1 MGWSKRIHDIIALM
15 LLVGVTVMVFAPV
28 LVGGAVALPLP
39 VVTYSAPWSY
49 SYDRAPIIGHTLMS
63 DLVTRYYPHR
73 LFYAH
78 EIVAGRLPLWN
89 PYLLSGTPYMA
100 MGNTSVF
107 YPLSLLFVLLPTAY
121 AFGFVAWLHWTLAG
135 VFAWLLARYHG
146 VSAYVALMAAVVVMG
161 NSTYAKW
168 LGIPDIGGVTTWAPL
183 VLLGAS
189 MLADTMTVDMMQARI
204 RASVLFVGAL
214 LMSWYAQPEVSAY
227 TTLASVL
234 VVLGTVWLRHPD
246 CLVRAS
252 LWLGGVLTIFVGLF
266 APQLLPSLELSR
278 TVSRLSG
285 SFYESID
292 VFSIVAPEIFVD
304 LHTPG
309 DWGARSGS
317 LASHYIGVVP
327 LLLFVLSLWRGRDK
341 TTRIWG
347 GVAVFLW
354 LLSISSSGSTW
365 WQMLPIFSQF
375 HDINRI
381 MLVASV
387 CIGLVIAREIEGVR
401 MHHSAAG
408 DGWSRAWLGVW
419 GGLLLFHV
427 VRARIEHPDVFW
439 QWLRSYSYVGWVL
452 LFVSGVLVLLF
463 VILRQSAWRSIVS
476 IGLIVVASG
485 DVLWYWY
492 PVQSMVYPATVQRPT
507 SDLQEALTGAPVFGD
522 EVYPATQTVTF
533 LRQQPGLFRIYP
545 ADYPYLQTNMTM
557 GMGLYDIRGFES
569 LFWGRYGDFIRQ
581 WEGSTNNDEMTIYN
595 YATKARNTP
604 HWFHFSNVKYILFRP
619 NSSEIVHYRDIRLV
633 HKSDEGSIYENTQV
647 LPRAYLVDTLETYT
661 SDEALYNRLRDPT
674 FAYAR
679 TVVTRDAIP
688 PVTAYGG
695 TLPTPDIVEYT
706 ASSVRVRVDVTAPV
720 LLVLSDTNYP
730 GWQAWVDGV
739 PQPIYTVNGVFRGV
753 YVAAGTHEVRFV
765 YWPQS
770 FVVGLWLFGI
780 TLVLLSIVWW
790 RFGSRAD
797 SPGQD
802 RYAVRR

>member
-1 MGWSKRIHDIIALM
+1 MGWAQRKHDIIALM
-15 LLVGVTVMVFAPV
+15 LLVGVTVLVFAPV

-39 VVTYSAPWSY
+39 VVTYGAPWSF
-49 SYDRAPIIGHTLMS
+49 SYDRAPIIGNTLIS

-73 LFYAH
+73 LFYAQ
-78 EIVAGRLPLWN
+78 EIAAGRLPLWN

-168 LGIPDIGGVTTWAPL
+168 LGIPDIGGVATWAPL

-189 MLADTMTVDMMQARI
+189 MLADAVLTDELHARI
-204 RASVLFVGAL
+204 RASVCLVGAL

-234 VVLGTVWLRHPD
+234 VVLGTVWLRQPRR
-246 CLVRAS
+246 VVQAS
-252 LWLGGVLTIFVGLF
+252 LWLAGTLAVFVGLF

-278 TVSRLSG
+278 TVSRRSG
-285 SFYESID
+285 SFYDSMD
-292 VFSIVAPEIFVD
+292 VFTTIAPELFVD

-309 DWGARSGS
+309 DWGARSGA
-317 LASHYIGVVP
+317 LASHYIGIVP
-327 LLLFVLSLWRGRDK
+327 LLLFALSLWRGRDT

-347 GVAVFLW
+347 GVAVLLW
-354 LLSISSSGSTW
+354 LFSISSSGSPW
-365 WQMLPIFSQF
+365 WQLLPIFSQF
-375 HDINRI
+375 NDINRA

-387 CIGLVIAREIEGVR
+387 AIGVVVAREIESAR
-401 MHHSAAG
+401 LYQPAAG
-408 DGWSRAWLGVW
+408 DRWSRAWLGVW
-419 GGLLLFHV
+419 GSVLLFHSV
-427 VRARIEHPDVFW
+427 NARISHPDVLW
-439 QWLRSYSYVGWVL
+439 QLVRSYSSVGWV
-452 LFVSGVLVLLF
+452 VLVASSLLAVLF
-463 VILRQSAWRSIVS
+463 VILRHGVARRIVS
-476 IGLIVVASG
+476 IGLIVVASS

-492 PVQSMVYPATVQRPT
+492 PLQSMVYPATVQRPT
-507 SDLQEALTGAPVFGD
+507 SDLQAALTDALVFGD
-522 EVYPATQTVTF
+522 VVYPATQTVTF
-533 LRQQPGLFRIYP
+533 LRQQPGLFRMYP

-581 WEGSTNNDEMTIYN
+581 WEGSPNNGEMTIYN
-595 YATKARNTP
+595 YVTKARATP
-604 HWFHFSNVKYILFRP
+604 HWFHFTNVKYILFRP
-619 NSSEIVHYRDIRLV
+619 NSPEIVHYPGMKLV
-633 HKSDEGSIYENTQV
+633 HQSDEGSIYENTRV
-647 LPRAYLVDTLETYT
+647 LPRAYLVDTVEQYS
-661 SDEALYNRLRDPT
+661 SDQLLYERLRDPT

-679 TVVTRDAIP
+679 TVVTSDAIP
-688 PVTAYGG
+688 PITAYAGA
-695 TLPTPDIVEYT
+695 LPTPDILEYT
-706 ASSVRVRVDVTAPV
+706 AGTVRVRVQVTAPV

-739 PQPIYTVNGVFRGV
+739 SQPIYTVNGVFRGV

-770 FVVGLWLFGI
+770 LVTGLWMSGI
-780 TLVLLSIVWW
+780 TLCVLVMGWW
-790 RFGSRAD
+790 WL
-797 SPGQD
+797 
-802 RYAVRR
+802 RRRSVVG

>member
-1 MGWSKRIHDIIALM
+1 MGWAQRKHDIIALM
-15 LLVGVTVMVFAPV
+15 LLVGVTVLVFAPV

-39 VVTYSAPWSY
+39 VVTYGAPWSF
-49 SYDRAPIIGHTLMS
+49 SYDRAPIIGNTLIS

-78 EIVAGRLPLWN
+78 EIAAGRLPLWN

-168 LGIPDIGGVTTWAPL
+168 LGIPDIGGVATWAPL

-189 MLADTMTVDMMQARI
+189 MLADTMAADMVQARI
-204 RASVLFVGAL
+204 RASALFVGAL

-227 TTLASVL
+227 TTLASVV
-234 VVLGTVWLRHPD
+234 VVLGTVWLRQPSR
-246 CLVRAS
+246 LVRAS
-252 LWLGGVLTIFVGLF
+252 LWLGGALAVFVGLF

-278 TVSRLSG
+278 TVSRQSG
-285 SFYESID
+285 SFYDSID
-292 VFSIVAPEIFVD
+292 VFTTVAPEFFVD
-304 LHTPG
+304 LHTAG

-317 LASHYIGVVP
+317 LASHYIGVAP
-327 LLLFVLSLWRGRDK
+327 LLIFALGLWRGRDT

-347 GVAVFLW
+347 GIAVLLW
-354 LLSISSSGSTW
+354 LFSISSSGSPW
-365 WQMLPIFSQF
+365 WQLLPIFSQF
-375 HDINRI
+375 HDINRA

-387 CIGLVIAREIEGVR
+387 GIAVVIAREIESVR
-401 MHHSAAG
+401 QHRPAAG
-408 DGWSRAWLGVW
+408 DGWSRVWLGVW
-419 GGLLLFHV
+419 VSVLLFHV
-427 VRARIEHPDVFW
+427 VQARIEHPDVFW
-439 QWLRSYSYVGWVL
+439 QWLRSYSQVGWALLVGSSVL
-452 LFVSGVLVLLF
+452 VVLFVVVRHAVG
-463 VILRQSAWRSIVS
+463 RRIVS

-492 PVQSMVYPATVQRPT
+492 PLQSMVYPATVHRPT
-507 SDLQEALTGAPVFGD
+507 SDLQAALTGAPEFGD
-522 EVYPATQTVTF
+522 VVYPATQTVTF

-581 WEGSTNNDEMTIYN
+581 WEGSPNNGEMTIYN

-604 HWFHFSNVKYILFRP
+604 HWFHFTNVKYMLFRP
-619 NSSEIVHYRDIRLV
+619 NSPEIVQYRDIKLV
-633 HKSDEGSIYENTQV
+633 YQSDEGSIYENTQV
-647 LPRAYLVDTLETYT
+647 LPRAYLVDTVESFT
-661 SDEALYNRLRDPT
+661 STTALYDRLRDPT

-679 TVVTRDAIP
+679 TVVTSDAIP
-688 PVTAYGG
+688 PVAAYGG
-695 TLPTPDIVEYT
+695 PLPTPDILEYT
-706 ASSVRVRVDVTAPV
+706 ASRVRVRVDVTAPV

-730 GWQAWVDGV
+730 GWQVWVDDV
-739 PQPIYTVNGVFRGV
+739 PQPVYTVNGVFRGV

-770 FVVGLWLFGI
+770 LVVGLWWCGI
-780 TLVLLSIVWW
+780 TLGLLSVMWW
-790 RFGSRAD
+790 LW
-797 SPGQD
+797 
-802 RYAVRR
+802 RRGTWPLGVTG